1 MKFIILWTISLTKQ
15 SEVFMTLVKS
25 TGNKKVNLDFNKE
38 FINTFSQKIQ
48 SSDITFINQTLKD
61 LHESDVANLIENLSN
76 ETRIK
81 LIELEEFKIDPDI
94 FIELNESIQ
103 SEVLQL
109 LSSEAIINIVKRLE
123 SDDSIKILE
132 NLETNKK
139 KLVLEKLPP
148 KDKFLLEEGLS
159 YPEDSA
165 ARIMQREFTAVP
177 SNWSVGQTIDYLR
190 ENKDLPKEF
199 LEIFIVDND
208 FKPVGTVPSSRVLR
222 TSRDSKMNSIMTE
235 MPVLISVNMDKE
247 EVGHTFENYN
257 LVSAGVVNK
266 ENKLVGMITADDVV
280 TVVQEEAEEDAL
292 RLAGVGDEEIT
303 DSVVI
308 KTKRRFNWLLL
319 NLFTALLAT
328 WVISNFGASI
338 EQMVALAFL
347 MPIVASM
354 GGNAGMQTLAVT
366 IRAIA
371 KKELSASNFNRVVG
385 KEFIIGV
392 LNGVIFAIITA
403 LIVHFWFKEI
413 SLSLLIGVSMILNM
427 IVAGLFGILVPV
439 SLKKMNID
447 PALASSVFVTT
458 ITDVIGF
465 LSFLGLGSYYF
476 LN

>member
-1 MKFIILWTISLTKQ
+1 MASL
-15 SEVFMTLVKS
+15 KS
-25 TGNKKVNLDFNKE
+25 IGNKKVNLDFNKE
-38 FINTFSQKIQ
+38 FINTFSEKIENGN
-48 SSDITFINQTLKD
+48 IEFINQTLKD
-61 LHESDVANLIENLSN
+61 LHEADVANLIENLNPS
-76 ETRIK
+76 TRIK
-81 LIELEEFKIDPDI
+81 LIELESFNINPEI

-109 LSSEAIINIVKRLE
+109 LSIDSIIKIIKRLE
-123 SDDSIKILE
+123 SDNAIKILE
-132 NLETNKK
+132 NLEKVTKDR
-139 KLVLEKLPP
+139 VLDKLPP

-177 SNWSVGQTIDYLR
+177 SNWTVGQTIDYVR
-190 ENKDLPKEF
+190 EDKDLPEEF

-208 FKPVGTVPSSRVLR
+208 FKPIGTVPSSRVLR
-222 TSRDSKMNSIMTE
+222 TSRDLKMNLIMTA
-235 MPVLISVNMDKE
+235 MPVLISANMDQE
-247 EVGHTFENYN
+247 EVGQAFENYN

-266 ENKLVGMITADDVV
+266 NNKLVGMITADDIV
-280 TVVQEEAEEDAL
+280 TVVQEEAEEDVL

-303 DSVVI
+303 DSVML

-371 KKELSASNFNRVVG
+371 TKELSKNNFSRVVG
-385 KEFIIGV
+385 KEFLIGI
-392 LNGVIFAIITA
+392 LNGIIFAIITGV
-403 LIVHFWFKEI
+403 IVQLWFKEVN
-413 SLSLLIGVSMILNM
+413 LSLLIGVSMTLNM

-439 SLKKMNID
+439 SLKKLNID

-465 LSFLGLGSYYF
+465 LSFLGLGSFYF

>member
-1 MKFIILWTISLTKQ
+1 MSLI
-15 SEVFMTLVKS
+15 KS
-25 TGNKKVNLDFNKE
+25 IGSKKVNLDFNKD
-38 FINTFSQKIQ
+38 FITIFSDKINH
-48 SSDITFINQTLKD
+48 SDLKFINQTLKD
-61 LHESDVANLIENLSN
+61 LHPSDVANLIENLSP
-76 ETRIK
+76 ETRLK
-81 LIELEEFKIDPDI
+81 LIEIESFNLAPEI
-94 FIELNESIQ
+94 FVELNESIQ
-103 SEVLQL
+103 SEVLQV
-109 LSSEAIINIVKRLE
+109 LSLESIANILKRLE
-123 SDDSIKILE
+123 SDNAISILE
-132 NLETNKK
+132 NLESEK
-139 KLVLEKLPP
+139 KLLVLDKLPP
-148 KDKFLLEEGLS
+148 KDRFLLEEGLS

-165 ARIMQREFTAVP
+165 ARIMQREFTAIP
-177 SNWSVGQTIDYLR
+177 SDWSVGQTIDYLR
-190 ENKDLPKEF
+190 ESKDLPQEF

-208 FKPVGTVPSSRVLR
+208 FKPIGIVPSSRVLR
-222 TSRDSKMNSIMTE
+222 TPRDSKMSSIMRE

-247 EVGHTFENYN
+247 EVGHTFESYN

-266 ENKLVGMITADDVV
+266 DYKLVGMITADDVV

-303 DSVVI
+303 DSVII

-371 KKELSASNFNRVVG
+371 KQELSTSNFSRVVG

-392 LNGVIFAIITA
+392 LNGIIFAVITA
-403 LIVHFWFKEI
+403 IIVQFWFKEMN
-413 SLSLLIGVSMILNM
+413 LSLLIGVSMILNM

>member
-1 MKFIILWTISLTKQ
+1 MSLTKQ
-15 SEVFMTLVKS
+15 ITD
-25 TGNKKVNLDFNKE
+25 KKVNFEFNKE
-38 FINTFSQKIQ
+38 FINVFNKKIK
-48 SSDITFINQTLKD
+48 SNDTEFLDKTLKE
-61 LHESDVANLIENLSN
+61 LHPADSADIIENLAPENRS
-76 ETRIK
+76 K
-81 LIELEEFKIDPDI
+81 LIELENFSIDPEI

-103 SEVLQL
+103 TEVLL
-109 LSSEAIINIVKRLE
+109 LLATESIANILKHLE
-123 SDDSIKILE
+123 SDNALKIIE
-132 NLETNKK
+132 NLEEKK
-139 KLVLEKLPP
+139 KNEVLGKLAP
-148 KDKFLLEEGLS
+148 KYRFLLQEGLS

-165 ARIMQREFTAVP
+165 ARIMQREFTAIP
-177 SNWSVGQTIDYLR
+177 SDWLVGQTIDYLR
-190 ENKDLPKEF
+190 ENKDLPDEF
-199 LEIFIVDND
+199 LEIFIVDSN
-208 FKPVGTVPSSRVLR
+208 FKPIGTVPSSKVLR
-222 TSRDSKMNSIMTE
+222 TPRESKMNSIMKETQ
-235 MPVLISVNMDKE
+235 VLIPVIMDKE
-247 EVGHTFENYN
+247 EVGRIFENYN
-257 LVSAGVVNK
+257 LISAGVVDK
-266 ENKLVGMITADDVV
+266 ENKLVGMITGDDVF
-280 TVVQEEAEEDAL
+280 TIMKEEAEEDVL

-303 DSVVI
+303 DSI
-308 KTKRRFNWLLL
+308 LQKTKRRFNWLLL

-392 LNGVIFAIITA
+392 LNGIIFAIITA
-403 LIVHFWFKEI
+403 IIVHLWFKEI
-413 SLSLLIGVSMILNM
+413 NLSLLIGVSMILNM

>member
-1 MKFIILWTISLTKQ
+1 
-15 SEVFMTLVKS
+15 MTLSKS
-25 TGNKKVNLDFNKE
+25 EEAKKVNLDFNKE
-38 FINTFSQKIQ
+38 FINTFTQNI
-48 SSDITFINQTLKD
+48 DNRNVEFINQTLKD
-61 LHESDVANLIENLSN
+61 LHEADVANLIENLDPN
-76 ETRIK
+76 TRNK
-81 LIELEEFKIDPDI
+81 LIEIESFNIDPEI

-109 LSSEAIINIVKRLE
+109 LSIDSLIKIIKRLE
-123 SDDSIKILE
+123 SDNAIKILE
-132 NLETNKK
+132 NLSKDVKEK
-139 KLVLEKLPP
+139 VLEQLPP
-148 KDKFLLEEGLS
+148 KDKFLLQEGLS

-177 SNWSVGQTIDYLR
+177 SNWTVGQTIDYLR
-190 ENKDLPKEF
+190 ENKDLPEEF

-208 FKPVGTVPSSRVLR
+208 FKPIGTVPSSRVLR
-222 TSRDSKMNSIMTE
+222 TSRDLKMNSIMRE

-247 EVGHTFENYN
+247 EVGLTFENYN

-303 DSVVI
+303 DSVML

-328 WVISNFGASI
+328 WVISFFGASI

-371 KKELSASNFNRVVG
+371 TKELSKSNFNRVVG
-385 KEFIIGV
+385 KEFLIGI
-392 LNGVIFAIITA
+392 LNGIIFAIITA
-403 LIVHFWFKEI
+403 IIVQLWFKELN
-413 SLSLLIGVSMILNM
+413 LSLLIGISMILNM

-439 SLKKMNID
+439 SLKKLNID

-465 LSFLGLGSYYF
+465 LSFLGLGSFYF

>member
-1 MKFIILWTISLTKQ
+1 MSLI
-15 SEVFMTLVKS
+15 KS
-25 TGNKKVNLDFNKE
+25 IGGKNVNFDFNKE
-38 FINTFSQKIQ
+38 FLSIFSDKIKT
-48 SSDITFINQTLKD
+48 SDIKFINQTLED
-61 LHESDVANLIENLSN
+61 LHPSDVANLIENLSY
-76 ETRIK
+76 ETRAK
-81 LIELEEFKIDPDI
+81 LIEIEEFDIDPEI
-94 FIELNESIQ
+94 FVEINESIQ
-103 SEVLQL
+103 TEILQL
-109 LSSEAIINIVKRLE
+109 LSSDSISKIIKRLE
-123 SDDSIKILE
+123 SDNAISIIE
-132 NLETNKK
+132 NLSKEKK
-139 KLVLEKLPP
+139 SSVLDKLPP
-148 KDKFLLEEGLS
+148 KDRFLLEEGLS

-177 SNWSVGQTIDYLR
+177 SDWSVGQTIDYLR
-190 ENKDLPKEF
+190 ESKDLPEEF
-199 LEIFIVDND
+199 LEIFVVDNE
-208 FKPVGTVPSSRVLR
+208 FKPIGIVPSSRVLR
-222 TSRDSKMNSIMTE
+222 TPRDKKMNLIMRE

-266 ENKLVGMITADDVV
+266 NNKLVGMITADDVV
-280 TVVQEEAEEDAL
+280 TVVQEEAEEDVL

-303 DSVVI
+303 DSVII

-328 WVISNFGASI
+328 WVISLFGASI

-371 KKELSASNFNRVVG
+371 TKELSSGNFNKIVG
-385 KEFIIGV
+385 KEFLIGI
-392 LNGVIFAIITA
+392 LNGIIFAIITA
-403 LIVHFWFKEI
+403 VIVQLWFQEI
-413 SLSLLIGVSMILNM
+413 KLSLLIGISMVLNM

-439 SLKKMNID
+439 SLKKVNID

-465 LSFLGLGSYYF
+465 LSFLGIGSYFF

>member
-1 MKFIILWTISLTKQ
+1 
-15 SEVFMTLVKS
+15 MTLLKT
-25 TGNKKVNLDFNKE
+25 TGDKKVNLDFNKE
-38 FINTFSQKIQ
+38 FINTFSEKIL
-48 SSDITFINQTLKD
+48 SRDIEFINQTLKD

-81 LIELEEFKIDPDI
+81 LIELEEFDLDSDI

-109 LSSEAIINIVKRLE
+109 LSVDSIIKIIKRLE

-132 NLETNKK
+132 NLEREKK
-139 KLVLEKLPP
+139 EALLEKLPP

-177 SNWSVGQTIDYLR
+177 NNWSVGQTIDYLR

-199 LEIFIVDND
+199 LEIFIVDNE

-222 TSRDSKMNSIMTE
+222 TSRDLKMSSIMIE

-247 EVGHTFENYN
+247 EVGHTFESYN

-266 ENKLVGMITADDVV
+266 DNKLVGMITADDVV

-303 DSVVI
+303 DSVII

-371 KKELSASNFNRVVG
+371 KQELSTSNFNRVVG

-392 LNGVIFAIITA
+392 LNGIIFALITA
-403 LIVHFWFKEI
+403 IIVQFWFKETG
-413 SLSLLIGVSMILNM
+413 LSLLIGVSMILNM

-476 LN
+476 LS

>member
-1 MKFIILWTISLTKQ
+1 
-15 SEVFMTLVKS
+15 MTLVKS
-25 TGNKKVNLDFNKE
+25 TGDKKVNLDFNKE
-38 FINTFSQKIQ
+38 FINTFSEKIQ
-48 SSDITFINQTLKD
+48 SSDIKFINQTLKD
-61 LHESDVANLIENLSN
+61 LHESDVANLIENLSY

-81 LIELEEFKIDPDI
+81 LIELEEFNIDPDI

-109 LSSEAIINIVKRLE
+109 LSTESIIKIIKRLE

-132 NLETNKK
+132 NLDKNKK
-139 KLVLEKLPP
+139 EIVLQKLPP

-199 LEIFIVDND
+199 LEIFIVDNE

-222 TSRDSKMNSIMTE
+222 TSRESKMNSIMTE

-247 EVGHTFENYN
+247 EVGHTFESYN

-266 ENKLVGMITADDVV
+266 DNKLVGMITGDDVV

-303 DSVVI
+303 DTVII

-371 KKELSASNFNRVVG
+371 KKELSTSNFNRVVG
-385 KEFIIGV
+385 KEFIIGI
-392 LNGVIFAIITA
+392 LNGIIFAIITA
-403 LIVHFWFKEI
+403 VIVHLWFKEI
-413 SLSLLIGVSMILNM
+413 NLSLLIAVSMVLNM

>member
-1 MKFIILWTISLTKQ
+1 MALL
-15 SEVFMTLVKS
+15 KS
-25 TGNKKVNLDFNKE
+25 TGNKKVNLDFNKD
-38 FINTFSQKIQ
+38 FINTFSTNIENRNV
-48 SSDITFINQTLKD
+48 DFINQTLND
-61 LHESDVANLIENLSN
+61 LHAADIANLIENLNS
-76 ETRIK
+76 ETRTK
-81 LIELEEFKIDPDI
+81 LIEIESFNIDPEI
-94 FIELNESIQ
+94 FIELNESVQ
-103 SEVLQL
+103 SEVLQH
-109 LSSEAIINIVKRLE
+109 LSIESLTKIIRRLE
-123 SDDSIKILE
+123 SDNAIKILE
-132 NLETNKK
+132 NLNKESK
-139 KLVLEKLPP
+139 EKVLEKLPP
-148 KDKFLLEEGLS
+148 KDKFLLQEGLS

-177 SNWSVGQTIDYLR
+177 SNWTVGQTIDYLR
-190 ENKDLPKEF
+190 EDKDLPEEF

-208 FKPVGTVPSSRVLR
+208 FKPIGTVPSSRVLR
-222 TSRDSKMNSIMTE
+222 TPRDSKMNSIMTE

-247 EVGHTFENYN
+247 EVGHAFENYN

-303 DSVVI
+303 DSVLL

-328 WVISNFGASI
+328 WVISFFGASI

-371 KKELSASNFNRVVG
+371 TQELSKSNFNRVVG
-385 KEFIIGV
+385 KEFLIGI
-392 LNGVIFAIITA
+392 LNGIIFAIITA
-403 LIVHFWFKEI
+403 IIVRIWFEDI
-413 SLSLLIGVSMILNM
+413 NLSILIGISMILNM

>member
-1 MKFIILWTISLTKQ
+1 MVLL
-15 SEVFMTLVKS
+15 KS
-25 TGNKKVNLDFNKE
+25 RGNKKVNLDFNKE
-38 FINTFSQKIQ
+38 FISTFSEKIE
-48 SSDITFINQTLKD
+48 IGNVEFINQTLKD
-61 LHESDVANLIENLSN
+61 LHEADVANLIENLSVG
-76 ETRIK
+76 TRIK
-81 LIELEEFKIDPDI
+81 LIELESFDINPEI
-94 FIELNESIQ
+94 FIELNESVQ

-109 LSSEAIINIVKRLE
+109 LSIDSVTKIIRRLE
-123 SDDSIKILE
+123 SDNAIKILE
-132 NLETNKK
+132 NLEKDAK
-139 KLVLEKLPP
+139 EKVLERLPP

-177 SNWSVGQTIDYLR
+177 SNWTVGQTIDYLR
-190 ENKDLPKEF
+190 EDKDLPEEF
-199 LEIFIVDND
+199 LEIFIVDSD
-208 FKPVGTVPSSRVLR
+208 FKPIGTVPSSRVLR
-222 TSRDSKMNSIMTE
+222 TSRELKMNSIMNE
-235 MPVLISVNMDKE
+235 MPVLISANMDQE
-247 EVGHTFENYN
+247 EVGQAFENYN

-266 ENKLVGMITADDVV
+266 NNKLVGMITVDDVV
-280 TVVQEEAEEDAL
+280 TVVQEEAEEDVL

-303 DSVVI
+303 DSVMV

-371 KKELSASNFNRVVG
+371 TKELSKSNFNRVVG
-385 KEFIIGV
+385 KEFLIGI
-392 LNGVIFAIITA
+392 LNGLIFAIITGV
-403 LIVHFWFKEI
+403 IVQLWFKQLN
-413 SLSLLIGVSMILNM
+413 LSLLIGVSMILNM

-439 SLKKMNID
+439 SLKKLNID

-465 LSFLGLGSYYF
+465 LSFLGLGSIYF

>member
-1 MKFIILWTISLTKQ
+1 MALP
-15 SEVFMTLVKS
+15 KS
-25 TGNKKVNLDFNKE
+25 RETKKVNLDFNKE
-38 FINTFSQKIQ
+38 FINTFTQNIENRNVE
-48 SSDITFINQTLKD
+48 FINQTLKD
-61 LHESDVANLIENLSN
+61 LHEADVANLIENLN
-76 ETRIK
+76 PDTRNK
-81 LIELEEFKIDPDI
+81 LIEIESFNIDPEI

-109 LSSEAIINIVKRLE
+109 LSIDSLIKIIKRLE
-123 SDDSIKILE
+123 SDNAIKILE
-132 NLETNKK
+132 NLSKEVKEK
-139 KLVLEKLPP
+139 VLEKLPP
-148 KDKFLLEEGLS
+148 KDKFLLQEGLS

-177 SNWSVGQTIDYLR
+177 SNWTVGQTIDYLR
-190 ENKDLPKEF
+190 ENKDLPEEF

-208 FKPVGTVPSSRVLR
+208 FKPIGTVPSSRVLR
-222 TSRDSKMNSIMTE
+222 TSRDLKMNSIMRE

-247 EVGHTFENYN
+247 EVGLTFENYN

-303 DSVVI
+303 DSVML

-328 WVISNFGASI
+328 WVISFFGASI

-371 KKELSASNFNRVVG
+371 TKELSKSNFNRVVG
-385 KEFIIGV
+385 KEFLIGI
-392 LNGVIFAIITA
+392 LNGIIFAIITA
-403 LIVHFWFKEI
+403 IIVQLWFKELN
-413 SLSLLIGVSMILNM
+413 LSLLIGISMVLNM

-439 SLKKMNID
+439 SLKKLNID

-465 LSFLGLGSYYF
+465 LSFLGLGSFYF

>member
-1 MKFIILWTISLTKQ
+1 
-15 SEVFMTLVKS
+15 MTLVKS
-25 TGNKKVNLDFNKE
+25 TGDKKVNLDFNKE
-38 FINTFSQKIQ
+38 FINTFSKKIQ
-48 SSDITFINQTLKD
+48 SSDIKFINQTLKD

-76 ETRIK
+76 ETRTK
-81 LIELEEFKIDPDI
+81 LIELEEFNIDPDI

-109 LSSEAIINIVKRLE
+109 LSTESIINIIKRLE

-132 NLETNKK
+132 NLEKSKK
-139 KLVLEKLPP
+139 ETVLEKLPP

-199 LEIFIVDND
+199 LEIFIVDNE
-208 FKPVGTVPSSRVLR
+208 FKPLGTVPSSRVLR
-222 TSRDSKMNSIMTE
+222 TSRESKMNSIMTE
-235 MPVLISVNMDKE
+235 MPVLISVNMYKE
-247 EVGHTFENYN
+247 EVGHTFESYN

-266 ENKLVGMITADDVV
+266 DNKLVGMITADDVV

-303 DSVVI
+303 DSVII

-371 KKELSASNFNRVVG
+371 KKELSTSNFNRVVG
-385 KEFIIGV
+385 KEFIIGI
-392 LNGVIFAIITA
+392 LNGIIFAIITA
-403 LIVHFWFKEI
+403 VIVHLWFKEI

>member
-1 MKFIILWTISLTKQ
+1 MALP
-15 SEVFMTLVKS
+15 KS
-25 TGNKKVNLDFNKE
+25 REAKKVNLDFNKE
-38 FINTFSQKIQ
+38 FISTFTQNIESGNVE
-48 SSDITFINQTLKD
+48 FINQNLKD
-61 LHESDVANLIENLSN
+61 LHEADVANLIENLN
-76 ETRIK
+76 PDIRNK
-81 LIELEEFKIDPDI
+81 LIEIESFNIDPEI

-109 LSSEAIINIVKRLE
+109 LSIESLIKIIKRLE
-123 SDDSIKILE
+123 SDNAIKILE
-132 NLETNKK
+132 NLSKEVKEK
-139 KLVLEKLPP
+139 VLEKLPP
-148 KDKFLLEEGLS
+148 KDKFLLQEGLS

-177 SNWSVGQTIDYLR
+177 SNWTVGQTIDYLR
-190 ENKDLPKEF
+190 EDKDLPEEF

-208 FKPVGTVPSSRVLR
+208 FKPIGTVPSSRVLR
-222 TSRDSKMNSIMTE
+222 TSRDLKMNSIMRE

-247 EVGHTFENYN
+247 EVGLTFENYN

-303 DSVVI
+303 DSVML

-328 WVISNFGASI
+328 WVISFFGASI

-371 KKELSASNFNRVVG
+371 TKELSKSNFNRVVG
-385 KEFIIGV
+385 KEFLIGI
-392 LNGVIFAIITA
+392 LNGIIFAIITA
-403 LIVHFWFKEI
+403 IIVQLWFKELN
-413 SLSLLIGVSMILNM
+413 LSILIGISMVLNM

-439 SLKKMNID
+439 SLKKLNID

-465 LSFLGLGSYYF
+465 LSFLGLGSFYF